1 MEKDVFCKIIE
12 KSILATVLYED
23 PSVIAI
29 RDIHPQAPVHILVI
43 PKTHIGQIRDI
54 APRDLPLVGHMV
66 EVANMLAHRE
76 GLTERGYRIVI
87 NSGGEGGQVVQ
98 HLHLHLLGGRQL
110 AGGLG

>member
-12 KSILATVLYED
+12 KTVPATVLYED

-29 RDIHPQAPVHILVI
+29 RDIHPQAPIHILVI
-43 PKTHIGQIRDI
+43 PKTHIDQLKDI
-54 APRDLPLVGHMV
+54 APRDLPLIGHMV

-76 GLTERGYRIVI
+76 GISENGYRVVI
-87 NSGGEGGQVVQ
+87 NSGVEGVQVVR

-110 AGGLG
+110 GGGLG